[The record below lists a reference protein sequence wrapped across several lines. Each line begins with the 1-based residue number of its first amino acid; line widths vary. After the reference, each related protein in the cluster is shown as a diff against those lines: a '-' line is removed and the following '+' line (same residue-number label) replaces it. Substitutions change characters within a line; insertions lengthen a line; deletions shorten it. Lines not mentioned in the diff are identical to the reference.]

1 MGTIVMGLMLLG
13 VVPGC
18 GEVRCGGKRI
28 SSDLDLISFCVPR
41 GMRVESAT
49 GEHGDVHHTVRYR
62 RYTLR
67 MVSGPHYSAKRQEEF
82 GAEWEVRSWESP
94 HGERKEY
101 RRDAGG
107 LRSRYMTLAPNGWV
121 PGTNLMIWAGVL
133 GICPRKRAP
142 ERGFMPFG
150 ALERL
155 NWCLAPISFRR

>member
-121 PGTNLMIWAGVL
+121 EYSDAPAEVARAFDGLLDSICWRPL
-133 GICPRKRAP
+133 GR
-142 ERGFMPFG
+142 
-150 ALERL
+150 
-155 NWCLAPISFRR
+155 